1 MALYE
6 IHIAVNP
13 NSSITLYKEKAN
25 IKAAYEYAKEQG
37 IEIFG
42 KVPDSVSVIEP
53 KPA

>member
-6 IHIAVNP
+6 IQIRVNP
-13 NSSITLYKEKAN
+13 STSVTLYKEKAN

>member
-6 IHIAVNP
+6 IKLRVNP
-13 NSSITLYKEKAN
+13 GTSVTLYKEKAN
-25 IKAAYEYAKEQG
+25 AKAAYEYAIAEG

-42 KVPDSVSVIEP
+42 KAPDGVSVIEP